1 MTRSINELYVVIN
14 TWRNEYVYKSFIR
27 PDAAHDY
34 RDEEAWKVMMQTG
47 MTRADAIVHLKIY
60 ELKEIV

>member
-1 MTRSINELYVVIN
+1 MTQNTNELYVVIN

-27 PDAAHDY
+27 RDAAHDY

-47 MTRADAIVHLKIY
+47 MTREDANVHLKIY
-60 ELKEIV
+60 ELKEVI